1 MYSNDKSALMH
12 CLSPQNSIDF
22 DVYTL
27 SPQVYQPEDN
37 SSKVLVGLLY
47 ATTEVREELDVI
59 TTVQLIGN
67 FGGSMGMFFGFSFAV
82 PLIRA
87 LNKVI
92 DKLFHHH

>member
-1 MYSNDKSALMH
+1 MYSKDTSALMH

-27 SPQVYQPEDN
+27 SPQVYQPGDN

-67 FGGSMGMFFGFSFAV
+67 FGGSMGMFFGFSLAS
-82 PLIRA
+82 PLLQA
-87 LNKVI
+87 LNQLI
-92 DKLFHHH
+92 NRFFED